1 MKMKY
6 RILCAL
12 ALLPLPV
19 LLAAAGGASGKT
31 EVKDF
36 FVRAVPPVSP
46 NTALFLTLQNSD
58 RVDRVLSKVSTPASK
73 ATEIHLTRKADKG
86 MKMEHVQEVT
96 IKAGET
102 VTFSPEGYHIM
113 LIGLKKPLVEGVSV
127 PVTLTFKNG
136 EVLTIEAPVKKL
148 MEKMEHHH

>member
-19 LLAAAGGASGKT
+19 LLAAAGGAGGKM
-31 EVKDF
+31 EVRDF

-46 NTALFLTLQNSD
+46 NTALFMTLQNGT
-58 RVDRVLSKVSTPASK
+58 RVDCILSKVSTPAAK
-73 ATEIHLTRKADKG
+73 VAEIHLTRKTDKG
-86 MKMEHVQEVT
+86 MKMEYAHEVT
-96 IKAGET
+96 IKRGEML
-102 VTFSPEGYHIM
+102 TFSPEGYHIM
-113 LIGLKKPLVEGVSV
+113 LIGLKKPLAEGATV

-136 EVLTIEAPVKKL
+136 EVLTINAPVRKM
-148 MEKMEHHH
+148 MEKMEHRH